1 MPSQS
6 KSYETSF
13 LLVEID
19 KLVLILTW
27 EKEEQSWRANPFDFK
42 TINVQQL
49 RQCAISIKK
58 DNRTMKRIKESMD
71 Y

>member
-42 TINVQQL
+42 TIKVQQL